1 MMPPKFKSKYK
12 GKATQT
18 KSESQKSQKSQN
30 LTKLFA
36 STISSAKQI
45 KSWYESVIEYE
56 KVDRSLQVQNWVE
69 FLSNSSELLMAL

>member
-1 MMPPKFKSKYK
+1 MYKRRYKFHSWFPKQRIPPKQVLMPPKSKSKYK

-18 KSESQKSQKSQN
+18 KFESPKSQKSQN

-45 KSWYESVIEYE
+45 KS
-56 KVDRSLQVQNWVE
+56 
-69 FLSNSSELLMAL
+69 

>member
-1 MMPPKFKSKYK
+1 MPPKSKSKYK

-18 KSESQKSQKSQN
+18 KFESLKSQKSQI

-45 KSWYESVIEYE
+45 KS
-56 KVDRSLQVQNWVE
+56 
-69 FLSNSSELLMAL
+69 